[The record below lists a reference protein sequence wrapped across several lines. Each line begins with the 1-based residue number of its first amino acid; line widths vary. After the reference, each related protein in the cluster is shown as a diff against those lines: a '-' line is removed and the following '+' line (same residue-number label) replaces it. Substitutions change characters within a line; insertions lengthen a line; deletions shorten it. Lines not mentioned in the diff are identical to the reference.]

1 MNYDLVV
8 LCHPKDY
15 VKLGFC
21 INSCLEFF
29 NPKPEGIYIV
39 SPDRV
44 ESDSL
49 IHVHDDEAIA
59 IKKGDINYRRPN
71 WIYQQFI
78 KLCQDFTK
86 NDHYLCVDSDLIF
99 NRAINLFDEEKPKFF
114 ISDRDQKHDPYFH
127 FMEKAYGLSRQVDFT
142 FINDFMMLDKTICR
156 KIVPDVN
163 EFLDF
168 CNDNVSDDC
177 LLSEFELYGN
187 YVTKHHPHVYNIQKT
202 KTQLN
207 GKMANR
213 PWSKE
218 EINNLVKINSEKDID
233 LFTIHSWT

>member
-15 VKLGFC
+15 VKLEFC
-21 INSCLEFF
+21 INSCLRFS
-29 NPKPEGIYIV
+29 NPKPDDIYIV
-39 SPDRV
+39 SPDEIRS
-44 ESDSL
+44 EH
-49 IHVHDDEAIA
+49 IVHIYDDDAIE
-59 IKKGDINYRRPN
+59 IKKENIKYRRPN

-99 NRAINLFDEEKPKFF
+99 NRDFDLFDDEKVKFF
-114 ISDRDQKHDPYFH
+114 ISDRDQKHDPYFS
-127 FMEKAYGLSRQVDFT
+127 FMKMAYNLERQVDFT
-142 FINDFMMLDKTICR
+142 FINDFMMFDKSICR
-156 KIVPDVN
+156 EIVPNIND
-163 EFLDF
+163 FLQL

-187 YVTKHHPHVYNIQKT
+187 YVTKHHPELYTKQKT
-202 KTQLN
+202 KTQTN
-207 GKMANR
+207 GRFAHI
-213 PWSKE
+213 PWCKE
-218 EINNLVKINSEKDID
+218 EIDELSAENADKDID